1 MRGSMGTVAIAPM
14 LAAGLVAGLLA
25 GGTAGAQQPAAKAA
39 PTAQQLFDAAV
50 ALDGAPDAAA
60 AARAW
65 LALEQRSKPGSRSRA
80 IAQVRRGGA
89 LIRAGDRAAAGESLR
104 AGLAALPAADP
115 ALAEDRLMAR
125 LRLAA
130 LALDALDYASAADF
144 YVAAEADAADPSTK
158 LVVLLGQVQAM
169 TFVDPDRARAAL
181 ARAEAVVAGVTKID
195 DAARAMVARRQAELL
210 LNTGDFA
217 GAKAAAL
224 RAVAASGGLTTRTSL
239 SDVVVRSDAAIALLL
254 AGQPDQARQYMA
266 MTGAGRLPKG
276 EFDPAAEMRAPD
288 CGGEAG
294 LKPDDVA
301 VVEFSIADD
310 GTVQGVAPVYAAG
323 GGRVAL
329 EFART
334 VKEWWWPAERVA
346 AIPAFF
352 RYGARVEMRCSTA
365 FPRPSIDDNVD
376 AQVDRWLTGKGVDLP
391 DAANGPAALAAQ
403 RAALATA
410 SAASPT
416 SPTTLGALFRLSRNW
431 ALPGDERSALYGRAQ
446 TIAAAQDAPP
456 VVRLAFDPAILEG
469 GDRHERRRAAL
480 IALAAS
486 PLYAGDPQTRA
497 ILRLMVAD
505 RDLARRSGDQAA
517 MPVLRQI
524 VDDAALPKDDPLKV
538 GALVRIASLEQR
550 AGKVE
555 AARTAFAAT
564 GLDAKQCA
572 LIDTRPKLVSAPGS
586 EAFPR
591 EAQAWGFEGWAQVQF
606 DIGADGRT
614 ATPRALLSYPPFIF
628 TAASTNFLKAARFGK
643 TYRPDG
649 EPGCGGTTQR
659 LIFKLPG

>member
-1 MRGSMGTVAIAPM
+1 MGTAAFVTI
-14 LAAGLVAGLLA
+14 LAAGLA
-25 GGTAGAQQPAAKAA
+25 GGVAGAQQPATGNAT

-50 ALDGAPDAAA
+50 ALDQTPDAAD

-89 LIRAGDRAAAGESLR
+89 LIRANDPAAAAEVLR
-104 AGLAALPAADP
+104 AGLAALPKAD
-115 ALAEDRLMAR
+115 ATLAEDRLIAR

-144 YVAAEADAADPSTK
+144 YVAAEADAADPVTK
-158 LVVLLGQVQAM
+158 LAVLLGQVQSM
-169 TFVDPDRARAAL
+169 TFVDPDRAKAAL
-181 ARAEAVVAGVTKID
+181 ARAEAVAAGVSKID
-195 DAARAMVARRQAELL
+195 DAVKALIARRQAELL
-210 LNTGDFA
+210 LNTGDFV

-239 SDVVVRSDAAIALLL
+239 SDVVVRSDAAIAFLL

-294 LKPDDVA
+294 LKPEDVA

-310 GTVQGVAPVYAAG
+310 GTVRGVAPVYAAG
-323 GGRVAL
+323 GGQVAL

-334 VKEWWWPAERVA
+334 VREWWWPAERVA
-346 AIPAFF
+346 AIPPFF

-365 FPRPSIDDNVD
+365 FPRPSIEDNVD
-376 AQVDRWLTGKGVDLP
+376 AQVDRWLTAKGVDLP

-410 SAASPT
+410 TAVSPT
-416 SPTTLGALFRLSRNW
+416 SLATLGALFRLSRNW
-431 ALPGDERSALYGRAQ
+431 ALPGDERSALYDRALA
-446 TIAAAQDAPP
+446 IVVAQNAPP
-456 VVRLAFDPAILEG
+456 VVRLAFDPAILDTSE
-469 GDRHERRRAAL
+469 RHDRRRAAL
-480 IALAAS
+480 VALMAS
-486 PLYAGDPQTRA
+486 PPYAGDPQARA

-505 RDLARRSGDQAA
+505 RDLSRRNGDAAA

-524 VDDAALPKDDPLKV
+524 VDDTALSKDDPLKV
-538 GALVRIASLEQR
+538 GALVRIASVEQR
-550 AGKVE
+550 AGKVD

-564 GLDAKQCA
+564 GLDATQCA
-572 LIDTRPKLVSAPGS
+572 LIDTRPKLLSAPGS

-591 EAQAWGFEGWAQVQF
+591 EALVWGFEGWAQVQF
-606 DIGADGRT
+606 DIAADGRT
-614 ATPRALLSYPPFIF
+614 STPRALLSYPPFIF
-628 TAASTNFLKAARFGK
+628 TAASTNFLKSARFSK

-649 EPGCGGTTQR
+649 EPGCGGTTQKV
-659 LIFKLPG
+659 IFKLPG

>member
-1 MRGSMGTVAIAPM
+1 MGTAAFVTI
-14 LAAGLVAGLLA
+14 LAAGLA
-25 GGTAGAQQPAAKAA
+25 GGIAGAQQPATGNAT

-50 ALDGAPDAAA
+50 ALDQTPDAAD

-89 LIRAGDRAAAGESLR
+89 LIRANDPAAAAEVLR
-104 AGLAALPAADP
+104 AGLAALPKAD
-115 ALAEDRLMAR
+115 ATLAEDRLIAR

-144 YVAAEADAADPSTK
+144 YVAAEADAADPVTK
-158 LVVLLGQVQAM
+158 LAVLLGQVQSM
-169 TFVDPDRARAAL
+169 TFVDPDRAKAAL
-181 ARAEAVVAGVTKID
+181 ARAEAVAAGVSKID
-195 DAARAMVARRQAELL
+195 DAAKALIARRQAELL

-239 SDVVVRSDAAIALLL
+239 SDVVVRSDAAIAFLL

-294 LKPDDVA
+294 LKPEDVA

-310 GTVQGVAPVYAAG
+310 GTVRGVAPVYAAG

-334 VKEWWWPAERVA
+334 VREWWWPAERVA
-346 AIPAFF
+346 AIPPFF

-365 FPRPSIDDNVD
+365 FPRPSIEDNVD
-376 AQVDRWLTGKGVDLP
+376 AQVDRWLTAKGVDLP

-410 SAASPT
+410 TAVSPT
-416 SPTTLGALFRLSRNW
+416 SLATLGALFRLSRNW
-431 ALPGDERSALYGRAQ
+431 ALPGDERSALYDRALA
-446 TIAAAQDAPP
+446 IVVAQNAPP
-456 VVRLAFDPAILEG
+456 VVRLAFDPAILDTSE
-469 GDRHERRRAAL
+469 RHDRRRAAL
-480 IALAAS
+480 VALMAS
-486 PLYAGDPQTRA
+486 PPYAGDPQARA

-505 RDLARRSGDQAA
+505 RDLSRRNGDAAA

-524 VDDAALPKDDPLKV
+524 VDDTALSKDDPLKV
-538 GALVRIASLEQR
+538 GALVRIASVEQR
-550 AGKVE
+550 AGKVD

-564 GLDAKQCA
+564 GLDATQCA
-572 LIDTRPKLVSAPGS
+572 LIDTRPKLLSAPGS

-591 EAQAWGFEGWAQVQF
+591 EALVWGFEGWAQVQF
-606 DIGADGRT
+606 DIAADGRT
-614 ATPRALLSYPPFIF
+614 STPRALLSYPPFIF
-628 TAASTNFLKAARFGK
+628 TAASTNFLKSARFSK

-649 EPGCGGTTQR
+649 EPGCGGTTQKV
-659 LIFKLPG
+659 IFKLPG